1 MLAIY
6 KREMGAYFLSVVA
19 YIVLAAFV
27 CFSGIFFYAM
37 SLASDNASL
46 NGVFV
51 SMFLIILLLVPML
64 TMKLFSEEKKQKTD
78 QALLTAPVSLFKI
91 VMGKYLAA
99 CTVLAV
105 CFSIFIIYGVVISFY
120 TMPEWNII
128 VCNIVALYL
137 IGASLI
143 AIGLFISSLTE
154 SQVVAAIL
162 GFIAGMFIYMLD
174 SIASVIPIQTIST
187 VVQELSFTN
196 RLQRISLGLFSVSD
210 ILFFVSI
217 ITIFIFL
224 TVKVIEKKR
233 WS

>member
-1 MLAIY
+1 MVAIY
-6 KREMGAYFLSVVA
+6 KREMGAYFLSVIG

-27 CFSGIFFYAM
+27 CFSGIFFYAT
-37 SLASDNASL
+37 SLGADSASL
-46 NGVFV
+46 TPVFV
-51 SMFLIILLLVPML
+51 SMFLIILLIVPIL

-91 VMGKYLAA
+91 TMGKYLAA
-99 CTVLAV
+99 CSMLAI
-105 CFSIFIIYGVVISFY
+105 CFSIFIVYGLVITAY

-128 VCNIVALYL
+128 FCNMVALYL

-143 AIGLFISSLTE
+143 AIGLFISALTE
-154 SQVVAAIL
+154 SQVVAAVL
-162 GFIAGMFIYMLD
+162 GFVAGMFIYMLD
-174 SIASVIPIQTIST
+174 SVASIIPVAAIST
-187 VVQELSFTN
+187 VVQELSFTY
-196 RLQRISLGLFSVSD
+196 RLQRISLGLFSISD

-224 TVKVIEKKR
+224 TIKVIEKKR